1 MANIFI
7 YFGILFSAIILTLIL
22 FIGLN
27 KIELI

>member
-1 MANIFI
+1 MANILV
-7 YFGILFSAIILTLIL
+7 YFAILLSAVLLTLVL